1 MSSLLLRGGRV
12 IDPARKLDTVAD
24 VFIRDGRVAEIGDV
38 RQAVDETIDCARR
51 IVCPGLIDL
60 HVGVRDPGYEEDETT
75 ATATAAAL
83 AGGFTSIAALP
94 DTRPVV
100 DNRAAAEYVI
110 LQAERAGNCRVYPLG
125 AVTRDCAGQELA
137 DLGQLADGG
146 AVAFTD
152 AKQPLQSAE
161 ILRRA
166 LEYARMFRRPIFT
179 HPQDATLTAGGVMH
193 EGYYSTLLGLRG
205 MPAAAEDIMVN
216 RDIALAELTGGR
228 VHLMCVS
235 TKNAVE
241 AIRRAK
247 QQRGG
252 RDFPKARPPSVE
264 APLALEAGSS
274 ESPALVTADVAVHNL
289 VLTDKEVQ
297 SYDAHFKVDP
307 PLRSADHVQAL
318 IVGLQDGTI
327 DAISSDHQPS
337 AAEKTSRELD
347 VVPFGIVGLETLLP
361 LCIRALIET
370 GLLTWPQLISKLT
383 CGPAIV
389 LGLSDRGTLA
399 PGVAADVTVIDP
411 DRRWTIDPR
420 RFRSKSRNTPFANWS
435 VRGRAELVLVG
446 GDVRFR
452 AEAQG

>member
-12 IDPARKLDTVAD
+12 IEPARKLDAVTD
-24 VFIRDGRVAEIGDV
+24 VLIRDGRIVEIGDV
-38 RQAVDETIDCARR
+38 RVSVDRVIDCSRK

-83 AGGFTSIAALP
+83 AGGFTAIAALP

-100 DNRAAAEYVI
+100 DNRAAAEYVV
-110 LQAERAGNCRVYPLG
+110 LQAERADHCHVYPLG
-125 AVTRDCAGQELA
+125 AVTRDNAGQELA

-152 AKQPLQSAE
+152 AKKPIQSAE

-166 LEYARMFRRPIFT
+166 LEYARMFHRPIFT

-205 MPAAAEDIMVN
+205 MPAAAEDIMVS

-228 VHLMCVS
+228 IHLMCVS
-235 TKNAVE
+235 TQNAVE
-241 AIRRAK
+241 TIRRARRR
-247 QQRGG
+247 QI
-252 RDFPKARPPSVE
+252 A
-264 APLALEAGSS
+264 
-274 ESPALVTADVAVHNL
+274 VTADVAIHNL
-289 VLTDKEVQ
+289 VLTDTELQ
-297 SYDAHFKVDP
+297 SYDAHYKVDP

-318 IVGLQDGTI
+318 IAGLQDGAI

-361 LCIRALIET
+361 LSIRALIDP
-370 GLLTWPQLISKLT
+370 GHLTWPQLIAKLT
-383 CGPAIV
+383 CGPAQV
-389 LGLSDRGTLA
+389 LGLRGSGTLA

-411 DRRWTIDPR
+411 DVRWTIDPR
-420 RFRSKSRNTPFANWS
+420 QFASKSRNTPFAGWQ
-435 VRGRAELVLVG
+435 VRGRAELVFVG
-446 GDVRFR
+446 GELKYRHGGT
-452 AEAQG
+452 A

>member
-1 MSSLLLRGGRV
+1 VSVALLLKNGRV
-12 IDPARKLDTVAD
+12 IDPARKLDAVAD
-24 VFIRDGRVAEIGDV
+24 VLIRDGRIAEIGEV

-125 AVTRDCAGQELA
+125 AVTRDNAGQELA

-152 AKQPLQSAE
+152 AKRPLQSAE

-166 LEYARMFRRPIFT
+166 LEYARMFHRPIFT
-179 HPQDATLTAGGVMH
+179 HPQDAALTAGGVMH

-241 AIRRAK
+241 AIRRAR
-247 QQRGG
+247 QRREKVSGTPG
-252 RDFPKARPPSVE
+252 SV
-264 APLALEAGSS
+264 PDTSGFVS
-274 ESPALVTADVAVHNL
+274 ADVAVHNL
-289 VLTDKEVQ
+289 VLTDKELE
-297 SYDAHFKVDP
+297 SYDAHYKVDP
-307 PLRSADHVQAL
+307 PLRSEDHVQAL
-318 IVGLQDGTI
+318 IAGLQDGTI

-347 VVPFGIVGLETLLP
+347 IVPFGIVGLETVLP
-361 LCIRALIET
+361 LCIRALIEP

-383 CGPAIV
+383 VGPARV

-411 DRRWTIDPR
+411 DRRWTIDPL
-420 RFRSKSRNTPFANWS
+420 RFRSKSRNTPFANWP
-435 VRGRAELVLVG
+435 VQGRAELVLVG
-446 GDVRFR
+446 GAVRYR

>member
-1 MSSLLLRGGRV
+1 MSTLLLRGGRV
-12 IDPARKLDTVAD
+12 IDPAHKLDAVAD
-24 VFIRDGRVAEIGDV
+24 VLIHDGRIAEFGEV
-38 RQAVDETIDCARR
+38 RSAADDTIDCARK

-83 AGGFTSIAALP
+83 FGGFTSIAALP

-110 LQAERAGNCRVYPLG
+110 LQAARAGNCRVYPLG
-125 AVTRDCAGQELA
+125 AVTRDNGGQELA

-152 AKQPLQSAE
+152 AKKPLQSAE

-166 LEYARMFRRPIFT
+166 LEYARMFERPIFT

-205 MPAAAEDIMVN
+205 MPAAAEDIMVG

-235 TKNAVE
+235 TKNAVD
-241 AIRRAK
+241 AVRRAK
-247 QQRGG
+247 AQKVSGT
-252 RDFPKARPPSVE
+252 
-264 APLALEAGSS
+264 
-274 ESPALVTADVAVHNL
+274 LVTSDVAVHNL
-289 VLTDKEVQ
+289 VLTDKELE

-307 PLRSADHVQAL
+307 PLRSDDHVQSL
-318 IVGLQDGTI
+318 IAGLRDGTI

-361 LCIRALIET
+361 LCIRALVEP
-370 GLLTWPQLISKLT
+370 GHLTWPQLIACLT
-383 CGPAIV
+383 CGPARV
-389 LGLSDRGTLA
+389 LNLKDRGTLT
-399 PGVAADVTVIDP
+399 PGVEADVTVIDP
-411 DRRWTIDPR
+411 DVRWTIDPLK
-420 RFRSKSRNTPFANWS
+420 FRSKSRNTPFAQWP
-435 VRGRAELVLVG
+435 VRGRAELVLIG
-446 GDVRFR
+446 GDVRYR
-452 AEAQG
+452 AGE